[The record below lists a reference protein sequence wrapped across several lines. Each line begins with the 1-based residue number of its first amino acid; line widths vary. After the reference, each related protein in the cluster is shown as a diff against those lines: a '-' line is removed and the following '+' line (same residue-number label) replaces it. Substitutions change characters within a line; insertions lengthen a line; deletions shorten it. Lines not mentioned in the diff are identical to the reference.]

1 MHKKHFF
8 FDYPLIDA
16 HAIACSALRLI
27 CHGSIH
33 GVFGSYGSTTTKDQ
47 ALDLEKID
55 AFKIS
60 LARLSN
66 DALTD
71 QFEYSL
77 VYVTKELS
85 EHLWDG
91 EKRALAPDVKSITRR
106 VHLNETASIEAKRD
120 KTPFWVRSLRPI
132 YLAKYDI
139 ENLSDHYI
147 PDAYNHQFHEK
158 YQGFLMRSEVNYPVV
173 RNIFEAYDLEM
184 TNRRKVKDVL
194 DGDLEILSY
203 TTKSPKG

>member
-1 MHKKHFF
+1 MHKKQFF

-27 CHGSIH
+27 CHGSTH
-33 GVFGSYGSTTTKDQ
+33 GVFGAYGATAAQT
-47 ALDLEKID
+47 ALDLESIE

-71 QFEYSL
+71 QYEYSL

-85 EHLWDG
+85 EHLWSG
-91 EKRALAPDVKSITRR
+91 EKRALAPDVKKLTRR
-106 VHLNETASIEAKRD
+106 VHLNETASLEAKRY

-139 ENLSDHYI
+139 ESLSDHYVS
-147 PDAYNHQFHEK
+147 DSYHHKFHQK

-173 RNIFEAYDLEM
+173 RNIFEAYGLEM
-184 TNRRKVKDVL
+184 TNRREVKDDL
-194 DGDLEILSY
+194 DGNLEILSY
-203 TTKSPKG
+203 TTKS